1 VHRWFNCGGKYTA
14 PLCWQSCNSILRY
27 LAAFYHM
34 QWETIFTSQR
44 IGVTKPTEGPRSGF
58 QRDYDRLIF
67 SSAFRRLQNKT
78 QVFPL
83 PGSTFVHNRL
93 THSLE
98 VASVGRSLGSIV
110 GKQISDELADKTA
123 DSYEFYRYELAN
135 VIAAGCLAH
144 DIGNPA
150 FGHSGE
156 KAISAYFIDNSNT
169 IIDGQPL
176 RSFFSDREWAD
187 ICNFEGNAN
196 AFRLITHTFKGRL
209 QGGLGLTY
217 TTIASILKYPCEA
230 TGIDKQ
236 WKHRK
241 KYGFFQ
247 SEKEAM
253 IAIAEKLGMHR
264 EDGDVLSY
272 KRHPFVY
279 LVEAADDICYRVID
293 LEDAHRLGILSHE
306 LVKDAYMH
314 LFTSINREG
323 ETEERIL
330 STYNKIGDQNEKI
343 SFLRAKAI
351 NIVTHTAAEVF
362 WNNRQAILDGT
373 FNDTLIDHIETRTG
387 AFEKIMDISIEK
399 IYNHDSVLEIEI
411 AGYNVM
417 SELLALFVPA
427 LLKQKTSHKDEKI
440 RKLFPLQYREF
451 EDASQPYDKVM
462 NALDIISGM
471 TDLYATELYRKLKGI
486 DIPQHQ

>member
-1 VHRWFNCGGKYTA
+1 MFLLVQTDYVFVLYFAHM
-14 PLCWQSCNSILRY
+14 S
-27 LAAFYHM
+27 M
-34 QWETIFTSQR
+34 QWENIFTTQR
-44 IGVTKPTEGPRSGF
+44 VGHNRPSDGPRSGF
-58 QRDYDRLIF
+58 QQDFDRLIF

-110 GKQISDELADKTA
+110 GRKISEDISERNS

-156 KAISAYFIDNSNT
+156 KAISAYFLNNTSTLFDDNKLVDYFT
-169 IIDGQPL
+169 ERQ
-176 RSFFSDREWAD
+176 WAD
-187 ICNFEGNAN
+187 LCNFEGNAN
-196 AFRLITHTFKGRL
+196 AFRLLTRTFKGRL
-209 QGGLGLTY
+209 QAGVGLTY

-230 TGIDKQ
+230 TAVDKQ
-236 WKHRK
+236 FKHRK

-247 SEKEAM
+247 SEKEEL
-253 IAIAEKLGMHR
+253 IAIAEKLGMHK
-264 EDGDVLSY
+264 EEGELTSF

-279 LVEAADDICYRVID
+279 LVEAADDICYRVVD
-293 LEDAHRLGILSHE
+293 LEDAHRLGILPHE
-306 LVKDAYMH
+306 IVKDC
-314 LFTSINREG
+314 LLNVISRINRP
-323 ETEERIL
+323 EENVSRIEEIY
-330 STYNKIGDQNEKI
+330 SKIGDQNEKI

-351 NIVTHTAAEVF
+351 NITTLTAAEIF
-362 WNNRQAILDGT
+362 IENKQEILAGT
-373 FNDTLIDHIETRTG
+373 FNDTLLDHLEDRTG
-387 AFEKIMDISIEK
+387 AYRELMQLSIEK
-399 IYNHDSVLEIEI
+399 IYNHESVLEIEI

-417 SELLALFVPA
+417 SELLSLFIPA
-427 LLKQKTSHKDEKI
+427 ILKAKPDHKDLKI
-440 RKLFPLQYREF
+440 RKLIPLQYSGF
-451 EDASQPYDKVM
+451 EDETGAYEKVM
-462 NALDIISGM
+462 NVLDTISGM

-486 DIPQHQ
+486 EIPQHR